1 MIGKSI
7 LTKVGEAVANSL
19 VGRNTEAMLTD
30 FVFLGAIFQVGVID
44 IELLDRGV
52 VGPSKPYLN
61 ILCHDVLGLRL
72 LLLLFLQ
79 EFSNL
84 NRI

>member
-1 MIGKSI
+1 M
-7 LTKVGEAVANSL
+7 
-19 VGRNTEAMLTD
+19 TD
-30 FVFLGAIFQVGVID
+30 LVFLGAVVKVCVID

-52 VGPSKPYLN
+52 VRPSKPYLD
-61 ILCHDVLGLRL
+61 ILRHDVLGRSL